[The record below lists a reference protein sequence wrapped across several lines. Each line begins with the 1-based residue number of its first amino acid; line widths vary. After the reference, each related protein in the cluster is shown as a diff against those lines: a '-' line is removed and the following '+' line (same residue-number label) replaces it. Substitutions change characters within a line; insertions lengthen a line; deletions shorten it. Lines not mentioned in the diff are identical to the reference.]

1 MLEQQS
7 YELPAAGNAQDRV
20 LFHTAVI
27 PAPRSSF
34 IFLSLHL
41 LHCIPALRME
51 QSFHFCF
58 NGLTSRKRL
67 PTGCLTYQR
76 GRNTVKTQ
84 IQAMGELHRITH
96 YKHSSDSQQIKRF
109 SECSLFIGK
118 ILRPQKWHHF
128 RNMRRLSS
136 IAFVNGTKN
145 RDWNETEIYL
155 SCTLELLVWSTSLHL
170 KVHNFKTLPLIK
182 KVNIIRFG
190 ASKLLYF
197 FKKYIFVF
205 RK

>member
-27 PAPRSSF
+27 PAPSSSF
-34 IFLSLHL
+34 LFLSLHL

-58 NGLTSRKRL
+58 NGLTSRERL
-67 PTGCLTYQR
+67 PTGCLTYQL
-76 GRNTVKTQ
+76 GRNTVKTHIHTDTSNGWVTSDNPLQ
-84 IQAMGELHRITH
+84 TLFRQSTDKDVFRVFPLHRKDSAATDH
-96 YKHSSDSQQIKRF
+96 KHGTI
-109 SECSLFIGK
+109 SEIWGDFPAL
-118 ILRPQKWHHF
+118 LLLMEQR
-128 RNMRRLSS
+128 
-136 IAFVNGTKN
+136 
-145 RDWNETEIYL
+145 TEIEMRQLYL
-155 SCTLELLVWSTSLHL
+155 SCTLKLLVWSTSLHL

-190 ASKLLYF
+190 ASK
-197 FKKYIFVF
+197 FVF
-205 RK
+205 FL